1 MKDNIRKEFVNSI
14 VNTLKIEGNVFNI
27 GLVDDL
33 INHIEVKQYRK
44 FYNDLFGEEKK
55 FMNGLD
61 RVKQISVRY
70 SQELKREEQL
80 NINIFVNKVLSLE
93 TMIENKGMPKSL
105 AAIVWDG
112 KDTLSELD
120 IKIICKFGGILHIIE
135 DLKKYYKKT
144 ILSITEERGLLK
156 NIKVKTPMI
165 EWK

>member
-1 MKDNIRKEFVNSI
+1 MKNNIRKEFVNSI

-61 RVKQISVRY
+61 RVKEISVRY
-70 SQELKREEQL
+70 SQELKRE
-80 NINIFVNKVLSLE
+80 
-93 TMIENKGMPKSL
+93 
-105 AAIVWDG
+105 DG
-112 KDTLSELD
+112 EDTLSELD